1 MKRRLNAAMRV
12 WTRASLFG
20 HPHLTGLLRAP
31 RATQPPRRPAAFMK
45 LRRFIRSARSL
56 RHTTGHAG
64 AFSAFFLL

>member
-31 RATQPPRRPAAFMK
+31 RAAMQPQRHQAA
-45 LRRFIRSARSL
+45 
-56 RHTTGHAG
+56 
-64 AFSAFFLL
+64 